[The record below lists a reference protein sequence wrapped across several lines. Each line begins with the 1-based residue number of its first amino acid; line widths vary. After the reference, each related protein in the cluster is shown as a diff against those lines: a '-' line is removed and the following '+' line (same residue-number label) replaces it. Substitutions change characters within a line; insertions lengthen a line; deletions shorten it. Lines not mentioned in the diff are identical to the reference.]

1 MYRGMEQM
9 QNGEFTGF
17 IVEAEDE
24 QSLINQLKNFSNA
37 DNISWFVV
45 NEDTNEEFLFDKD
58 EQILER
64 I

>member
-45 NEDTNEEFLFDKD
+45 NEDTNEEFLFDEN

>member
-37 DNISWFVV
+37 ENITWYVI
-45 NEDTNEEFLFDKD
+45 NEDTKEEFNYNED